1 MDRRQ
6 FLTWVGV
13 GTLASSLPVVLA
25 ACNPQKDTETASTPS
40 PDNPEIDKSV
50 RPDGFQAIGTVEE
63 LEQDGKIFDRATS
76 AQPILVVRNPE
87 TNTITALNPTCTHAA
102 CTVELDAANQ
112 VLACPCHGSK
122 FALDGKVLAKPAPE
136 PLPVFE
142 TKQEENLVLV
152 KVS

>member
-25 ACNPQKDTETASTPS
+25 ACNPQKEAETPS
-40 PDNPEIDKSV
+40 TDNLEIDKSV
-50 RPDGFQAIGTVEE
+50 RPDGFQAIGTVEQ
-63 LEQDGKIFDRATS
+63 LEQDGKIFDRAS
-76 AQPILVVRNPE
+76 AAQPILVVHNSE
-87 TNTITALNPTCTHAA
+87 TNTLTALNPTCTHAA
-102 CTVELDAANQ
+102 CIVELDAANK

-122 FALDGKVLAKPAPE
+122 FALDGKVLEKPAPE

-142 TKQEENLVLV
+142 TKQEDNLVLV